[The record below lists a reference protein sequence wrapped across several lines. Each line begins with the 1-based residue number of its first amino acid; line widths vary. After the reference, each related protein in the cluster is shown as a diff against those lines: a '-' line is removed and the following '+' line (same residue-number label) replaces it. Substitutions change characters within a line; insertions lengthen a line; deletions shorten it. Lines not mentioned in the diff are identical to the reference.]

1 RPPLPRCHRR
11 ADDAPLAH
19 TGGLTT
25 RRSLPCSFLQNAV
38 RGRSPRIPAGEIAM
52 SSDGSVTHW
61 ISLLKA
67 GEQAAAQPLWEA
79 YFQRLPP
86 PGPQKVLGAPPPPPR
101 PGGGRPP
108 PLRPPLPA
116 RRPAPPPH

>member
-38 RGRSPRIPAGEIAM
+38 RGRSPRILAGEIAM

-61 ISLLKA
+61 IRQLKA

-79 YFQRLPP
+79 YFQRLVHLAR
-86 PGPQKVLGAPPPPPR
+86 KKLCGARYPDVDD
-101 PGGGRPP
+101 
-108 PLRPPLPA
+108 
-116 RRPAPPPH
+116 